1 MPNCTTRLHP
11 DQDSTHQHVSHKMSI
26 CQFGAE
32 IVKFLQEGVRPA
44 WEDVANREGGRWVIG
59 GLDPALRS
67 SQLDAMW
74 VEAML
79 YLIGAESEHE
89 SLVNGAVVM
98 VRNRGDKICVW
109 CRDSSQRVS
118 E

>member
-1 MPNCTTRLHP
+1 M
-11 DQDSTHQHVSHKMSI
+11 K
-26 CQFGAE
+26 
-32 IVKFLQEGVRPA
+32 LQEGVRPA
-44 WEDVANREGGRWVIG
+44 WEDVANREGGRWVVG
-59 GLDPALRS
+59 GLDPARRS
-67 SQLDAMW
+67 QQLDAMW

-109 CRDSSQRVS
+109 CRDSSRRVS
-118 E
+118 ERARIWLA